1 MTRATMHT
9 EIESEEKKT
18 YRHKAANHVMLKL
31 NMNK

>member
-18 YRHKAANHVMLKL
+18 YRHKATNHVLKL

>member
-1 MTRATMHT
+1 MTRATMHS

-18 YRHKAANHVMLKL
+18 YRHNATNHVMLKL